1 MFEITNKL
9 LVCKSDLFHSFAVP
23 NRLAFKKGG
32 AEVPSEQPAGETEKD
47 KTPEEID
54 KILNGKEKG
63 VKFDKDYKKTLEDIA
78 KKVYTTKEKQA
89 LFVMEMEQA
98 LDESV
103 KKSAGPKGDVVGFWK
118 AMETAKCDTVT
129 INKDGK
135 FVFRTKEDTE
145 GKGLEVGQLK
155 PKGVAIDQGP
165 QKPAGAPPA
174 KKPEAPAVPAAKP
187 EAPAAKPEEAKED
200 PSKTALDQFLKSY
213 PGAKKEQISL
223 SAEKVAAG
231 TSAKIRMSRAVDRTP
246 VLYSEGS
253 KLTMLDENIR
263 KVSATILS
271 PYVIQAPK
279 SDGTM
284 SKFVYIEADIVGI
297 FKDLDGKRSGWI
309 ELSTL
314 QKQGQKGSE
323 AVKTESEWTKEP
335 EYTGEK
341 TELSERAAKAEG
353 VLYHNKTG
361 LMIREFKA
369 GDKLNVVYANIRKVG
384 NEEYL
389 LVELN
394 AKGGKD
400 RGWVKRSLVED
411 KAKAPEVAYKAAPE
425 KKEAA
430 VQKKYYNPDTGKVSF
445 ADEKGKVDTK
455 AEMNIKLG
463 DLFPNQK
470 DGDEIVIKAPG
481 DKPHVAK
488 FDAKKG
494 QYYYKNGE
502 RAKIYND
509 YIVLPR
515 WKAEGMAEAPS
526 RTFVEK
532 RVLKPGDTY
541 EALAAEALKM
551 PTIQSTGITA
561 EKYIGLLKK
570 YQSVNTVYFV
580 VPTPEEAGAPTA
592 AEVIEKKYDDKAKA
606 YSEKFKKNR
615 EGAEKAMR
623 GDLDKYMKNPVTLR
637 ASLLKVVDDDEA
649 FRKAWNG
656 DINSELTGLNKL
668 INVLKHPVFAEAG
681 INEGNAREKIRGLIQ
696 EYSNKEVDFE
706 DIVNYLKIYRKRD
719 PLGGAD
725 QIGSYSDFKSDLEE
739 YSGIMK
745 KNESGMKAF
754 EAKKGSGILK
764 QTEVVQVVQEKMRL
778 ARAQGLDEYALLTKD
793 QAKQYVAATEALSAV
808 KDDPDYKAWDAYRLA
823 SSNVGYLNY
832 VLFEGAQL
840 LEALGQLEL
849 KEFKSDSA
857 VATKEVAQMA
867 PGTKRSVEMMEAVFK
882 DSEHEG
888 WASKNGDKRKFSW
901 EDVVAG
907 TEQEK
912 DAVSKFN
919 QYFDAYAPVVR
930 TRSKLNKYTNE
941 KGQLDGVERINE
953 ADTVKEFNRLM
964 KKSLK
969 RLIAWKKNPKEVMA
983 FLSKYSPDSA
993 ATLPG
998 RDKGEGDEAYA
1009 TRLAPMLTGAVD
1021 KAFEKLKVNNF
1032 ADLETKP
1039 DDSPDF
1045 KQLVEDRKDLIKMGY
1060 YFDSRDEEK
1069 GIKEGSEGLESQ
1081 LSMNPMIRKAQEDA
1095 IAQGYPKENIKK
1107 VESIFLGGIA
1117 IKVDTTKPVK
1127 QAIGLG
1133 LGTGVD
1139 LGDGFTL
1146 MVGIGVDSLA
1156 DHPTPMLGIAIRKG
1170 WKLGQEKRSEVG
1182 VTVGPGIGLT
1192 GPSIGAAVDFTWP
1205 ISDAWDMKAFAGG
1218 SVGVLVA
1225 GAGGGI
1231 GFAKNFEAAQKNLE
1245 KEIGGFD
1252 PAEIDKEKDPDKKY
1266 MLIINNPQIGAF
1278 YRSAAAEFPKLE
1290 DQKRVVLD
1298 LYEAHRASISSEA
1311 ADKNT
1316 NPIISGF
1323 GIAAGFAM
1331 IGGVPIPWVGP
1342 YLTFTVDKTTY
1353 VYRRPSESSKQMD
1366 KVSEAEA
1373 QRIIMEDVQ
1382 KKSPKGT
1389 AIYKDAKAGESGDVI
1404 VDAQGNIAVRKSN
1417 YQVDLAPFKDQ
1428 PNVEKYNEALKPYD
1442 MKLVPDGSG
1451 LLELQVFGALGNL
1464 EIYMDP
1470 GMEKKGLILKDGK
1483 VYVAPGA
1490 NPELFI
1496 TREEFFTPFPKKGY
1510 YQNTIITL
1518 TDTPKRTRSTIS
1530 NEVEQSGSYLYRKA
1544 GKEWEVISA
1553 PNVANGNVM
1562 DAAGYQKFK
1571 GNFEAFT
1578 EKVSGFDETKWKA
1591 YEAKING
1598 LPFVKDP
1605 EPDLTP
1611 DKVKEL
1617 KSFSSKFL
1625 PRRLAQYKELTTVKP
1640 TDSEELVND
1649 KRRKLAELI
1658 QKDAKEKAP
1667 AGIGAALSDL
1677 QMNFVMSELMDLSF
1691 SELEKAGDK
1700 RARFES
1706 NLEWSKNAVLL
1717 PFFRNKVKE
1726 LNERGFDIKSTPEQ
1740 LVDYLM
1746 KQLRTNVKDEELG
1759 KPGKQLGPNWLFS
1772 SVAGAI
1778 GTGLRGVPGYI
1789 SQDKYGVLGLNE
1801 VDLTKPG
1808 IEGDLAKVI
1817 LELESPLDRKSEKA
1831 MMESPLAKKLISMP
1845 GMWFVLG
1852 DGMANQAVEG
1862 MEKALKGEKVE
1873 GNKGYDEFK
1882 KILVSLRET
1891 QLKGGNVFV
1900 YTAEN
1905 GNTFEFR
1912 LDTKV
1917 ADAAHARCGNASFGV
1932 KEGLQIYARI
1942 KPGEGMVVAGGKESV
1957 ATVSPETV
1965 TRFISF
1971 GIAGVVTIDVGKKD
1985 DIPPPPSKEPPKE
1998 EPTPGHEGS
2007 TGGDMPTGPKPNV
2020 PPGQVDTTPTPGGG
2034 GTPSDI

>member
-9 LVCKSDLFHSFAVP
+9 LVCKSDLYHSFAVP
-23 NRLAFKKGG
+23 NRLAFKKEG
-32 AEVPSEQPAGETEKD
+32 PGEKPPESPTGEKEKD
-47 KTPEEID
+47 KTFEEVD
-54 KILNGKEKG
+54 QILNGGKDKG
-63 VKFDKDYKKTLEDIA
+63 VKFNKDYKATLESIA
-78 KKVYTTKEKQA
+78 KKVYTTKEKQD
-89 LFVMEMEQA
+89 LFAMEMAQA
-98 LDESV
+98 IDESV
-103 KKSAGPKGDVVGFWK
+103 QKNTGNKKDIKAFWSDLEK
-118 AMETAKCDTVT
+118 NKCDNVT
-129 INKDGK
+129 INKSGK
-135 FVFRTKEDTE
+135 FEFRTAEDVQKKT
-145 GKGLEVGQLK
+145 GKVLEVGQLK
-155 PKGVAIDQGP
+155 PNGIAIDQGP
-165 QKPAGAPPA
+165 QKPD
-174 KKPEAPAVPAAKP
+174 
-187 EAPAAKPEEAKED
+187 APAAKPEEAKED
-200 PSKTALDQFLKSY
+200 PSKAVIDQFLKSY
-213 PGAKKEQISL
+213 PGAKKEQVSL
-223 SAEKVAAG
+223 SAETITTGTNAG
-231 TSAKIRMSRAVDRTP
+231 VRMSRAVDRIA

-253 KLTMLDENIR
+253 KLTLIDETVR
-263 KVSATILS
+263 SVKAKVLS
-271 PYVIQAPK
+271 PYVIVAPK

-284 SKFVYIEADIVGI
+284 SKFVFVEADVVGI
-297 FKDLDGKRSGWI
+297 FKDLDGKKQGWI

-314 QKQGQKGSE
+314 TG
-323 AVKTESEWTKEP
+323 KTKADKEGLKTQSEWTNEP
-335 EYTGEK
+335 QYSEEKTTLGEK
-341 TELSERAAKAEG
+341 VAKGSG
-353 VLYHNKTG
+353 VMYHEKG
-361 LMIREFKA
+361 LMLREFKT
-369 GDKLNVVYANIRKVG
+369 GDKLKVVDASIRKVG

-389 LVELN
+389 LVELT
-394 AKGGKD
+394 AKGGTDK
-400 RGWVKRSLVED
+400 GWVKRSLIED

-430 VQKKYYNPDTGKVSF
+430 VQKKYYNPDTGKISF
-445 ADEKGKVDTK
+445 ADDKGKVDSK
-455 AEMNIKLG
+455 AEMDVKLG

-470 DGDEIVIKAPG
+470 NGDEIVIKAPG
-481 DKPHVAK
+481 DKPRVAK
-488 FDAKKG
+488 FDVSKG

-502 RAKIYND
+502 RAKIYNN
-509 YIVLPR
+509 YVVLPR

-541 EALAAEALKM
+541 EALADEALKV
-551 PTIQSTGITA
+551 PTIKSTGISA
-561 EKYIGLLKK
+561 EKYIVLLKK
-570 YQSVNTVYFV
+570 YQSLNTVYFV
-580 VPTPEEAGAPTA
+580 VPTPEEAGAPSA

-623 GDLDKYMKNPVTLR
+623 ADLNTYMTKKV
-637 ASLLKVVDDDEA
+637 LLTESMKKVVDDDEA

-668 INVLKHPVFAEAG
+668 ISILKHPLFAEAG
-681 INEGNAREKIRGLIQ
+681 INEGNAREKMRGLIQ
-696 EYSNKEVDFE
+696 EWYNDRVDFE
-706 DIVNYLKIYRKRD
+706 DIVNYLGIYRKLD
-719 PLGGAD
+719 PLGGPD

-739 YSGIMK
+739 YSEIMK

-793 QAKQYVAATEALSAV
+793 QAKQYATAIQALSEV

-849 KEFKSDSA
+849 KEFKADNA

-882 DSEHEG
+882 DKEHED
-888 WASKNGDKRKFSW
+888 WASKNGDKRKFTW

-919 QYFDAYAPVVR
+919 QYFDAHAPVVR

-941 KGQLDGVERINE
+941 KGDLDGMERISE

-983 FLSKYSPDSA
+983 FLSKYSPDSGT
-993 ATLPG
+993 ATLP
-998 RDKGEGDEAYA
+998 DKNAGESPEAYA
-1009 TRLAPMLTGAVD
+1009 TRVAPMLTGAVD

-1095 IAQGYPKENIKK
+1095 IAQGYPKGNVKK
-1107 VESIFLGGIA
+1107 IESIFLGGIA
-1117 IKVDTTKPVK
+1117 IKVDTTKPVT

-1133 LGTGVD
+1133 LGSGVD

-1170 WKLGQEKRSEVG
+1170 WKLGKEKRSEIG
-1182 VTVGPGIGLT
+1182 VTAGPGIGLT

-1218 SVGVLVA
+1218 SVGILVA
-1225 GAGGGI
+1225 GAGGGF
-1231 GFAKNFEAAQKNLE
+1231 GFAKNFEAAHKNLE

-1266 MLIINNPQIGAF
+1266 LLIINNPQIGAF

-1316 NPIISGF
+1316 NPFISGF

-1373 QRIIMEDVQ
+1373 QRIIMDDV
-1382 KKSPKGT
+1382 KKKHPEGN
-1389 AIYKDAKAGESGDVI
+1389 AVYKDAKAGESGDVI

-1417 YQVDLAPFKDQ
+1417 YQVDLAPFKEK

-1544 GKEWEVISA
+1544 GKEWEIISA

-1591 YEAKING
+1591 YEDRINK

-1640 TDSEELVND
+1640 TDSEELVNE

-1667 AGIGAALSDL
+1667 LGVGAELTDL

-1932 KEGLQIYARI
+1932 KEGLQIFARI

-1985 DIPPPPSKEPPKE
+1985 EIPPPPPGEKPPKE
-1998 EPTPGHEGS
+1998 EPKPGHEGS
-2007 TGGDMPTGPKPNV
+2007 TSGDMPTGSKPEV
-2020 PPGQVDTTPTPGGG
+2020 PPGKVDTTPTPGGG
-2034 GTPSDI
+2034 GTPTDI